1 MVTIANMHDR
11 KAAYLLI
18 TEREFLINT
27 KKNSNSRFI
36 LFVRISLQQDAQNT
50 EAQIDPEPLEDV
62 KLQ

>member
-1 MVTIANMHDR
+1 MHDR

-36 LFVRISLQQDAQNT
+36 LFVRISLQH
-50 EAQIDPEPLEDV
+50 
-62 KLQ
+62 